1 MNRSL
6 VDRVVAAVLYEGY
19 VLYPYRPSV
28 KNRLRW
34 TFGGIFPRAFC
45 EAQASGDAWLMQTE
59 CLARGGPASALGVN
73 VRFLHLVERTEAGS
87 APIWQE
93 AVERDIAL
101 GDTDLHALA
110 SHPRRQPFS
119 FPACREEGG
128 GLVRE
133 QQAIQGTVEVS
144 AEDAGAGLFKIA
156 VRIRNETPLAD
167 AGRMPRDAAQLRS
180 LVSTHTILT
189 VREGEFVSL
198 IDPPEELRDAAAG
211 CRNVGTWPV
220 VVGEAGER
228 DTMLSSP
235 ITLYDYPQVAPESPG
250 DLFDCTEI
258 DEILTLRVLTLTD
271 EEKRAAAELDGR
283 SRALLERTE
292 ALAREQ
298 LLGLHGTVRGL
309 RPFREGGADE

>member
-1 MNRSL
+1 
-6 VDRVVAAVLYEGY
+6 
-19 VLYPYRPSV
+19 V
-28 KNRLRW
+28 KNRQRW
-34 TFGGIFPRAFC
+34 TFGGIFPQAFC
-45 EAQASGDAWLMQTE
+45 EAQASGDAWRMQTE
-59 CLARGGPASALGVN
+59 ILMRGGPASALGVR
-73 VRFLHLVERTEAGS
+73 VRFLHLVERTDRERVPS
-87 APIWQE
+87 WQE

-101 GDTDLHALA
+101 GEADLRALA
-110 SHPRRQPFS
+110 SHPRRQPFL

-128 GLVRE
+128 GTVRE
-133 QQAIQGTVEVS
+133 QQAIHGTVEVS
-144 AEDAGAGLFKIA
+144 AEDAGTGLFKIA
-156 VRIRNETPLAD
+156 VRIRNETPLTD

-180 LVSTHTILT
+180 LVSTHTVLT

-211 CRNVGTWPV
+211 CRNFGTWPV
-220 VVGEAGER
+220 LVGEAGER

-235 ITLYDYPQVAPESPG
+235 ITLYDYPRVAPESPG

-271 EEKRAAAELDGR
+271 EEKRAAAELDVR

-298 LLGLHGTVRGL
+298 FLGLHGTVRGL
-309 RPFREGGADE
+309 RPVREGGADE